1 MTAPRPLA
9 ELFALTPVD
18 MLRHCDGSVIAGHF
32 DEDLADRANELG
44 LSTEDQQSLRQIA
57 HILIAVTAAQRD
69 AGAAAA
75 FEDVAKRLEAERWM
89 NYLHLNLIGSREN
102 LALPLQLAACHLLEQ
117 WAFEDARRLG
127 MLLKVSFCTWLAAAL
142 AVAPPKGQSDA
153 HAAL

>member
-1 MTAPRPLA
+1 MTASRPFA
-9 ELFALTPVD
+9 ELFALTPTD
-18 MLRHCDGSVIAGHF
+18 MLRHSDGQVISSHF
-32 DEDLADRANELG
+32 DTDLAGRAETLS

-69 AGAAAA
+69 AGSATA
-75 FEDVAKRLEAERWM
+75 FEQLDKHLEAERWM
-89 NYLHLNLIGSREN
+89 NYLQLNLIGSREN

-142 AVAPPKGQSDA
+142 AVAPPKGESDA

>member
-1 MTAPRPLA
+1 MTASRPFA
-9 ELFALTPVD
+9 ELFALTPTD
-18 MLRHCDGSVIAGHF
+18 MLRHSDGQVISSDF
-32 DEDLADRANELG
+32 DTDLAGRAGTLN

-69 AGAAAA
+69 AGTATA
-75 FEDVAKRLEAERWM
+75 FEQLDKHLEAERWM

-102 LALPLQLAACHLLEQ
+102 LTLPLQLAACHLLEQ

-127 MLLKVSFCTWLAAAL
+127 MLLKASFCTWLAAAL
-142 AVAPPKGQSDA
+142 AAAPPKGQSDA